1 MDVHAVPFPTTPHHP
16 EDPAVP
22 FAPDRPQVPPRL
34 HSTPSL
40 PNLGLP
46 HSYAPPSS
54 LFLPQGSARH
64 RPHLRPLDLASSPSS
79 SPTKRDP
86 SFGLLRRPPTLLT
99 PPLTPS
105 SSFNSN
111 ANDTPSTPPEP
122 RSPLRW
128 VNSPDRER
136 TFAAAHSAY
145 SSGLKSLMSAS
156 STLGG
161 GNAGYLTPTSARSQS
176 LSSDEGT
183 GFSSGLSTAPEIS
196 ALASGLASTEI
207 TPRDERTL
215 VLKEQD
221 DSVVLELDIGDAPVE
236 AGARLLVVRRVPPTA
251 PSSALLETFSSMGD
265 VKGILARFQATH
277 GVIILAFF
285 DTRHAA
291 RALKHISGNTFA
303 TLNNARLEAAFV
315 APADIEKL
323 TGTRS
328 EFISELDGSF
338 YVTVEGLSMAPRDVQ
353 QIFATFGELASFTA
367 AGSDP
372 CDQTFHVE
380 FCDCRDAVTAHK
392 SLNNRTI
399 FGARMSLVSDK
410 DALDHRVR
418 LMQSGARS
426 SSPDAAQ
433 PRDGEG
439 RSRPRSVSASEG
451 VGTPDAVRR
460 LRKAK
465 EPSQDHGRRSSN
477 DLFFDAV
484 GKHLDPTHSATSRPR
499 SVSANAEEPAPAVKM
514 QPPVGGYFIPAGPY
528 PYPDATYGYVHPSGG
543 PAMYGAQ
550 PPPYAYS
557 MYAPDMNHVYSDHAG
572 GTAKLYWTY
581 ATPPP
586 APADYYLPAGGR
598 SVVNVPFTGP
608 TPSHRVYPSRPPPDV
623 GLDDVPHFTFPFSDD
638 QSRAFSTG
646 ERPSD
651 ASHGSQRV
659 PSSKNAL
666 DIANIENGVDT
677 RTTVMI
683 KNIPNKMSDRD
694 LLNFINRVCPRRID
708 FMYLRM
714 DFQNGCNVGYAFVNF
729 ITVQDLLHFARTQ
742 LGVKWN
748 MYSSEKVLQM
758 CYATYQGKES
768 LVEKFKNSCIMDE
781 REAWR
786 PKIFFSDGVNQG
798 LPEPFPPPTH
808 LRRKERSQNNRGALF
823 VPGTHHQPSSGGNGR
838 GAGGGLYHHR
848 PNPPRMSTR

>member
-16 EDPAVP
+16 EDPAAP
-22 FAPDRPQVPPRL
+22 FVRERPQVPPRL

-46 HSYAPPSS
+46 HNCGPPFSV
-54 LFLPQGSARH
+54 PPPKGPARH
-64 RPHLRPLDLASSPSS
+64 RPHLRPLDLASSLSS

-86 SFGLLRRPPTLLT
+86 SFEHLRRPSTLLT

-111 ANDTPSTPPEP
+111 TNDTPSTPPES

-145 SSGLKSLMSAS
+145 SSGLKNLMSAPNPVGS
-156 STLGG
+156 

-183 GFSSGLSTAPEIS
+183 GFSSGLSAAPEIL
-196 ALASGLASTEI
+196 ALASGLASAEI
-207 TPRDERTL
+207 TPRDERTF
-215 VLKEQD
+215 
-221 DSVVLELDIGDAPVE
+221 VLEEDQEDPLLDLDIGEASVE
-236 AGARLLVVRRVPPTA
+236 TGSRLLAVRHVPPTA
-251 PSSALLETFSSMGD
+251 TSKALLETFSSMGD
-265 VKGILARFQATH
+265 VKGILARFQAH
-277 GVIILAFF
+277 GVVILAFF
-285 DTRHAA
+285 DTRDAA
-291 RALKHISGNTFA
+291 RALKKISGNTFA
-303 TLNNARLEAAFV
+303 TLDNARLEAAFV
-315 APADIEKL
+315 SPVQVEKL

-338 YVTVEGLSMAPRDVQ
+338 FVTVEGPSLRPGDVQ
-353 QIFATFGELASFTA
+353 KILSTFGELASFSA

-372 CDQTFHVE
+372 CDQTFHVD
-380 FCDCRDAVTAHK
+380 FCDCRDAVSAHK

-399 FGARMSLVSDK
+399 LGARMTLVSDK

-418 LMQSGARS
+418 SMQSGARS
-426 SSPDAAQ
+426 SSPDAAL
-433 PRDGEG
+433 PHNGEG
-439 RSRPRSVSASEG
+439 RTRPRSVSASEG

-465 EPSQDHGRRSSN
+465 EASQDHGRRSSN

-499 SVSANAEEPAPAVKM
+499 SISANVQEPAPAVKM
-514 QPPVGGYFIPAGPY
+514 QPPVGGYFIPGPY
-528 PYPDATYGYVHPSGG
+528 HYPDPAYGYAHPLGG

-550 PPPYAYS
+550 PPYAYP
-557 MYAPDMNHVYSDHAG
+557 MYASDMNHVYGDQSATG
-572 GTAKLYWTY
+572 AKVYWTY
-581 ATPPP
+581 AAHPP
-586 APADYYLPAGGR
+586 APADYYVPQGGR
-598 SVVNVPFTGP
+598 GVATPPFSGP
-608 TPSHRVYPSRPPPDV
+608 TPSHRAHPPRPV
-623 GLDDVPHFTFPFSDD
+623 AEVSLDDVPQFTFPFGDD
-638 QSRAFSTG
+638 QSRAPSAR
-646 ERPSD
+646 ERLPH
-651 ASHGSQRV
+651 APHGNQRV
-659 PSSKNAL
+659 PSSKYAL
-666 DIANIENGVDT
+666 DIANIENGLDT

-694 LLNFINRVCPRRID
+694 FFNFINRVCPRRID

-714 DFQNGCNVGYAFVNF
+714 DFHNGCNVGYGFVNF

-758 CYATYQGKES
+758 CYAAIQGKES
-768 LVEKFKNSCIMDE
+768 LVEKFRNSCIMDE
-781 REAWR
+781 QEAWR
-786 PKIFFSDGVNQG
+786 PKIYFSDGVNQG

-808 LRRKERSQNNRGALF
+808 LSRKERSRSNRGALF
-823 VPGTHHQPSSGGNGR
+823 VPGTHHQSSPSASGR

-848 PNPPRMSTR
+848 PNPPRMSA